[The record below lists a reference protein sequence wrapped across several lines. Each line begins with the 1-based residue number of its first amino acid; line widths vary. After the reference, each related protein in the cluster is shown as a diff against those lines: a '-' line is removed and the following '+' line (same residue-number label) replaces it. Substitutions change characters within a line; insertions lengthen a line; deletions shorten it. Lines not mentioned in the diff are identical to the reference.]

1 MMTDIKGRVN
11 LCSLEQGVK
20 YPVIKFIKCET
31 QFGRQILAELEE
43 CTAFLPKR
51 VSVAIDDNCLV
62 DLNKKQLVLVVRG
75 HAKTKNGSTPLVEI
89 NEA

>member
-1 MMTDIKGRVN
+1 MMSDTKGRVK
-11 LCSLEQGVK
+11 LSSLEQGVN

-43 CTAFLPKR
+43 CSTFLPKR
-51 VSVAIDDNCLV
+51 VSVAIDDKCLV

-75 HAKTKNGSTPLVEI
+75 QTQTKNGPTPLVEI